1 MRNGFQQTGWFNFY
15 DETEFEIAC
24 SQADFDLAAFEKFI
38 AFLNSIVP
46 INMPLPYRKDTPC
59 F

>member
-1 MRNGFQQTGWFNFY
+1 Y

-46 INMPLPYRKDTPC
+46 INMPLPYRKDTACFPTKNPC
-59 F
+59 SAPLPVV

>member
-1 MRNGFQQTGWFNFY
+1 MFNFY

-46 INMPLPYRKDTPC
+46 INMPLPYQKDTAC